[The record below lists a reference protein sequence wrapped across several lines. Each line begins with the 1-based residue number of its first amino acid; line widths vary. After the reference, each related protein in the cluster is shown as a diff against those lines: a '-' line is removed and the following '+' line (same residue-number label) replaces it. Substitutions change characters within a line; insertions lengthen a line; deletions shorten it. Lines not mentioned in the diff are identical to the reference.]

1 MKKLLIFQAVV
12 FMALSLEGCFPK
24 YYSPNAHNVPLLRH
38 KGETTGSISV
48 GGGEVVNL
56 GVDAQASTAL
66 TNHFALMGNFY
77 AAGGKDTGGS
87 ARGSFFELGG
97 GYYSPFAPKLF
108 KTSNTMEGFL
118 KPSLIF
124 SAFGGGGL
132 GTVINYYDEEKIK
145 SSRSKFTRVF
155 VQPAIGLKTSYLEA
169 ALSLRLANLHYYS
182 TRKRDGMTGYQGRAM
197 DFFGENSIFLWEPG
211 LTVRGGW
218 DYIKLQAQLGLSFN
232 QTDSNFS
239 QEKYHL
245 NLGVYFDLIHNKR
258 QGEK

>member
-1 MKKLLIFQAVV
+1 MIKKILFQALVV
-12 FMALSLEGCFPK
+12 MALSLEGCFPV
-24 YYSPNAHNVPLLRH
+24 YYSPNAHHVPLLRH
-38 KGETTGSISV
+38 KGETTGSISI
-48 GGGEVVNL
+48 GGGEVVDL
-56 GVDAQASTAL
+56 GVDAQASRAL

-97 GYYSPFAPKLF
+97 GYYSPFAPSLF
-108 KTSNTMEGFL
+108 KTDNNQGDFL

-124 SAFGGGGL
+124 STFGGAGL
-132 GTVINYYDEEKIK
+132 GTVINYYDAEKVK

-182 TRKRDGMTGYQGRAM
+182 TRKRDGMTDYQGRAM

-218 DYIKLQAQLGLSFN
+218 DYFKLQAQLGLSFN

-239 QEKYHL
+239 QEHFNF
-245 NLGVYFDLIHNKR
+245 NLGVYFNLFQNKR
-258 QGEK
+258 QGDK